1 MKNKIKSFA
10 MLLLISSFSFLSCT
24 KDEMINKDGEIS
36 QELKN
41 DPLFESMDKA
51 YSKHWEDIIK
61 YPRDNVNQTFNKK
74 FTEDLEQNKF
84 KNFKD
89 FAKAKEKTGYVD
101 FGKRVR
107 NLIAFKAAEEKLF
120 QKYPELKIN
129 KKKFYPYFLKNRGS
143 QIGDEKMKQL
153 LLERKNIQLK
163 NSIK

>member
-1 MKNKIKSFA
+1 MKIKIKSFA
-10 MLLLISSFSFLSCT
+10 MLILVLSLTFLSCA

-36 QELKN
+36 QELKK
-41 DPLFESMDKA
+41 DPLFESMDKT
-51 YSKHWEDIIK
+51 YNKYWEDVLK
-61 YPRDNVNQTFNKK
+61 YPRDNVNQTLEKK
-74 FTEDLEQNKF
+74 FTEDLQLNKF

-89 FAKAKEKTGYVD
+89 FAKAKEKAGYVD
-101 FGKRVR
+101 FENRIR

-129 KKKFYPYFLKNRGS
+129 KKKFHPYFLKNRGS

-163 NSIK
+163 TQ

>member
-10 MLLLISSFSFLSCT
+10 MLLLVLSLTFLSCV

-51 YSKHWEDIIK
+51 YNKYWEDVLK
-61 YPRDNVNQTFNKK
+61 YPRDNVNQTLEKK
-74 FTEDLEQNKF
+74 FTEDLQLNKF

-120 QKYPELKIN
+120 QKYPELKVN
-129 KKKFYPYFLKNRGS
+129 KKKFYPYFLKNRRS

-163 NSIK
+163 TQ